1 MEMGEDILSHALP
14 PTVRPNAPTPHTDTD
29 TDTCTAAYGRRVRVH
44 TTDVLVQPRC
54 AYAAEMPGHTPHHL
68 HELNHV
74 RGPAIHSRAAQQSCE
89 HAPSAWS
96 VAT

>member
-14 PTVRPNAPTPHTDTD
+14 PTVRPNAPTPHTDAD

-44 TTDVLVQPRC
+44 TMDVLVPPRC
-54 AYAAEMPGHTPHHL
+54 LHGRACAAEMPKQTPHHL

-74 RGPAIHSRAAQQSCE
+74 RGPAIQ
-89 HAPSAWS
+89 
-96 VAT
+96 